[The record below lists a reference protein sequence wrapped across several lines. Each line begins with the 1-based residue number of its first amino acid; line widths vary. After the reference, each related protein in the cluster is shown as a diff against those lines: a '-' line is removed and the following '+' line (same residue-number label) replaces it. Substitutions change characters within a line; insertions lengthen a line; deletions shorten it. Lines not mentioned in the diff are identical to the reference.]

1 MRVFVFI
8 SLLVSFLVGCRTS
21 QPTIETKTI
30 IDTAFIEIEN
40 RQALL
45 EYIRC
50 DSNFRA
56 LWLENIDLQSKLIWN
71 DVKFDSSKNPV
82 KIPAKIIVKKVVHH
96 EIDTVFI
103 QKPQII
109 KEKIKVTPVWAYW
122 MLGIATLFMIST
134 ILLILLGIKLANR
147 E

>member
-8 SLLVSFLVGCRTS
+8 VLIVSSLVGCKTS

-30 IDTAFIEIEN
+30 VDTAFIEIEN
-40 RQALL
+40 KQALL
-45 EYIRC
+45 DYIQC
-50 DSNFRA
+50 DSNFQA

-82 KIPAKIIVKKVVHH
+82 KIPAKIIIKKVVHH
-96 EIDTVFI
+96 QTDTVFV
-103 QKPQII
+103 QKPHII
-109 KEKIKVTPVWAYW
+109 KEKVTVTPAWAYW

-134 ILLILLGIKLANR
+134 ILLIFLGIKLAGKK
-147 E
+147 